1 MKSYDS
7 YHYLLAEIDFSPQRQ
22 FLTFMSGTTSRCTS
36 FMIINDSVV
45 EEREALIIRII
56 SGAGISVDGVSD
68 VVILTIEDDD
78 SK

>member
-1 MKSYDS
+1 
-7 YHYLLAEIDFSPQRQ
+7 
-22 FLTFMSGTTSRCTS
+22 MSGTTSRCTS

>member
-22 FLTFMSGTTSRCTS
+22 FLTFMPGITSRCTS

-45 EEREALIIRII
+45 EEREALIIRI
-56 SGAGISVDGVSD
+56 SGTGISVDGVSD
-68 VVILTIEDDD
+68 IVILTIEDDD